1 VCERPRT
8 TGVRRSGNRRLRP
21 TTSATTNRLARVAQR
36 DGAPGRRRVRRAD
49 LGFFEALLDRDIR
62 ALEVLLADEFMIVD
76 VGSGSVHP
84 RAAFLEAIS
93 GRMVTFQEI
102 TTFPDEAVIR
112 LAGRGTGIVIGRT
125 AMSFSD
131 AEGALIEVASR
142 YTHVFQTDGRKWQL
156 VSAQGTP
163 ISSTA
168 SAR

>member
-1 VCERPRT
+1 M
-8 TGVRRSGNRRLRP
+8 
-21 TTSATTNRLARVAQR
+21 
-36 DGAPGRRRVRRAD
+36 RRAD